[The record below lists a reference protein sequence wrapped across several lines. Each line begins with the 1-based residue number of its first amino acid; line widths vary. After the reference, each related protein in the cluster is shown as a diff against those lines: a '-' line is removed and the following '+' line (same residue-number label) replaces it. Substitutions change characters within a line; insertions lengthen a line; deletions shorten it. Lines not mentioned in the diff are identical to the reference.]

1 MKHIKLFESFS
12 SEGYNELVTAMES
25 SIRNPS
31 DSKPILVTS
40 SPGRGPTAM
49 IGEIAKNMN
58 FPMVYID
65 CETLTNI
72 NDFEDSLP
80 YDPAGF
86 IVFDEVNRASSEIL
100 NSIMKMASTRQYK
113 SYTLPKGFIIVLIS
127 KGEAGDS
134 NMGSIA
140 PMNFSALENRFTAIH
155 L

>member
-1 MKHIKLFESFS
+1 MRHIKLFESFS
-12 SEGYNELVTAMES
+12 TKDDNQLATAMELA
-25 SIRNPS
+25 IRNPS

-40 SPGRGPTAM
+40 SPGRGATVM

-72 NDFEDSLP
+72 NDFEDLLP
-80 YDPAGF
+80 FDSGGF
-86 IVFDEVNRASSEIL
+86 IVFDEVNRASSDIL
-100 NSIMKMASTRQYK
+100 NSVMKMASTRQYK
-113 SYTLPKGFIIVLIS
+113 SYTLPKGFVIVLIS

-134 NMGSIA
+134 NMGS
-140 PMNFSALENRFTAIH
+140 ALENRFTAIY